1 MLLVLSIGDLLV
13 RDAFCYYFQYH
24 NVITNIP
31 YDINVSYFIY
41 LMVIMSSKFSTSIS
55 ASFAHNDQLQSQLLR
70 EVEDDNYITGEQ
82 IDKFAKT
89 VEGNT
94 YFICKFC

>member
-1 MLLVLSIGDLLV
+1 MTPSNFVII
-13 RDAFCYYFQYH
+13 FQYH

-31 YDINVSYFIY
+31 YDINVSYFVY
-41 LMVIMSSKFSTSIS
+41 LMVIMSSKFSTTSS

-70 EVEDDNYITGEQ
+70 EVEDGNYITGGQ
-82 IDKFAKT
+82 IGKFAKT

-94 YFICKFC
+94 FYL